1 MFIDVREPPDLEL
14 SRALRR
20 LREERSLTQEQL
32 AFEAGITSS
41 GLSRIERGLND
52 PGWTTVRRLTDALGI
67 GLAELVASLAED
79 RDRS

>member
-1 MFIDVREPPDLEL
+1 MRERPDLDL
-14 SRALRR
+14 ARTLRR

-52 PGWTTVRRLTDALGI
+52 PGWTTVRRLAGALGI
-67 GLAELVASLAED
+67 GLGELVASLADE
-79 RDRS
+79 RHRN